1 MLESLVYR
9 ALLCYNDNRG
19 VFLVVMERTL
29 SKNASRA
36 DNQQERLIGWIV
48 GLVDGE
54 GCFSIG
60 FVKQPDRLEPT
71 RVRRGYAT
79 GYQVAHEFAVVQGA
93 RSLKCLK
100 ELKSFF
106 GVGAIYINRR
116 HDNHKE
122 DLYRYSVT
130 RREDLLKVIT
140 PFFEKYQ
147 LRTAK
152 KRDFLLFAKIVKL
165 MAKGYHRTK
174 DGVIAIAQ
182 LSERMNHRKSRS
194 NLIRILRDQTPSSSK
209 LRKKRESHLHS
220 DMQRQIDGLINN

>member
-1 MLESLVYR
+1 MKQ
-9 ALLCYNDNRG
+9 
-19 VFLVVMERTL
+19 

-60 FVKQPDRLEPT
+60 FVKQPDRQEST

-93 RSLKCLK
+93 RSLNSLK

-106 GVGAIYINRR
+106 GGVGGIYINRR

-122 DLYRYSVT
+122 DLYRFSVT
-130 RREDLLKVIT
+130 RREDLLNVII

-152 KRDFLLFAKIVKL
+152 KQDFLLFAKIVKL

-174 DGVIAIAQ
+174 DGVIAIAL

-194 NLIRILRDQTPSSSK
+194 NLIRILRDQTPSVP
-209 LRKKRESHLHS
+209 LKR
-220 DMQRQIDGLINN
+220 D

>member
-1 MLESLVYR
+1 MKQTY
-9 ALLCYNDNRG
+9 
-19 VFLVVMERTL
+19 

-36 DNQQERLIGWIV
+36 DNQQERLFKIGWII

-60 FVKQPDRLEPT
+60 FVKQPDRKEPK
-71 RVRRGYAT
+71 RIRRGYTT

-106 GVGAIYINRR
+106 GIGDIYINRR

-122 DLYRYSVT
+122 DLFRYSVA
-130 RREDLLKVIT
+130 RRQDLIEVII
-140 PFFEKYQ
+140 PFFQKYH

-152 KRDFLLFAKIVKL
+152 KQDFQIFSKCVKL
-165 MAKGYHRTK
+165 MHLNKHKTK
-174 DGVIAIAQ
+174 EGVIKIAL
-182 LSERMNHRKSRS
+182 LSEKMNHRKSRAD
-194 NLIRILRDQTPSSSK
+194 LIRILRDQTPGSPM
-209 LRKKRESHLHS
+209 RREERVPSA
-220 DMQRQIDGLINN
+220 